1 MSMDMGVDKSMNM
14 GLDMDIDVD
23 MDIFER
29 NIVDVVNQTAQ
40 ISGSSVIKI
49 DLQ

>member
-1 MSMDMGVDKSMNM
+1 MSMDMGVDMSMNM
-14 GLDMDIDVD
+14 GIDVD

-29 NIVDVVNQTAQ
+29 KIVDVGNQTAQ
-40 ISGSSVIKI
+40 ISASSVIKI